1 MNMSDEKDDLES
13 IVMTDEDGNDVEFM
27 IIDQILFDGNRY
39 ILVVEKEN
47 ADDEEPEATIL
58 KELENTEDED
68 DITYVR
74 VIEEFDEVVELF
86 SRNNKDYDLEI
97 DE

>member
-1 MNMSDEKDDLES
+1 MSNEKDDLES
-13 IVMTDEDGNDVEFM
+13 ILMTDEEGNDVEFM
-27 IIDQILFDGNRY
+27 IIDQILFNGNCY

-47 ADDEEPEATIL
+47 ADDDEPEAIIL
-58 KELENTEDED
+58 KELKNTEE

-74 VIEEFDEVVELF
+74 VEEEFDEVVELF
-86 SRNNKDYDLEI
+86 SRNNKNYDLEI

>member
-1 MNMSDEKDDLES
+1 MSDEKDDLES

-47 ADDEEPEATIL
+47 ADEDEPEATIL
-58 KELENTEDED
+58 KELENTED

-74 VIEEFDEVVELF
+74 VEEEFDEVVELF

-97 DE
+97 DD

>member
-1 MNMSDEKDDLES
+1 MSDEKDDLES

>member
-1 MNMSDEKDDLES
+1 MSDEKDDLES

-47 ADDEEPEATIL
+47 AEEDEPEATIL
-58 KELENTEDED
+58 KELENTEE

-74 VIEEFDEVVELF
+74 VEDEFDEVVELF